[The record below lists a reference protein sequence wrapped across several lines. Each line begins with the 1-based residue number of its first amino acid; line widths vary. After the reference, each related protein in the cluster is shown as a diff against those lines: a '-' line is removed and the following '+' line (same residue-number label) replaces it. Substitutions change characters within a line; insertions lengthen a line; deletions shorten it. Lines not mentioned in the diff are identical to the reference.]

1 MVVSTLFTEVHKF
14 YKIHDKHWSK
24 SHSPGLFTGGLLSRV
39 LRKFFISSILYIYYI
54 KNFLKSQIF
63 EKFSFWSLVCPSHLL
78 SSVFPLCHSESIAQG
93 DNSES
98 ISYGDP
104 TGTRTRICTLKGC
117 CPRPV
122 RRWGHVS
129 YYLFPRFPQIDCS
142 LLPHFEKRF
151 HQIEFHKQNFPSKS

>member
-1 MVVSTLFTEVHKF
+1 M
-14 YKIHDKHWSK
+14 
-24 SHSPGLFTGGLLSRV
+24 

-122 RRWGHVS
+122 RRWGDKTRQTNKTYPMFLIKVL
-129 YYLFPRFPQIDCS
+129 LFICLKCKVIESFAS
-142 LLPHFEKRF
+142 LLYIPFSASHIPVICR
-151 HQIEFHKQNFPSKS
+151 SGRW